1 MKATLNLEDDH
12 VYIQRLIDVMEH
24 VTHFKKP
31 AIEPVEEIVDLI
43 RKFADVMHHAK
54 EEKLLFPL
62 MVEKGFS
69 TTQGPIAVMLSD
81 HMQGREYVR
90 QIAGG
95 IGRFHSDEEDAWAQI
110 LHGMKGYIELLRGHI
125 YKENNILFR
134 MADNVMDHNEQLQL
148 LTEFKKIDQGSGD
161 ETAENYVARIYKL
174 VKELKV
180 S

>member
-1 MKATLNLEDDH
+1 MKATLNLEEDH

-24 VTHFKKP
+24 LTNQRVP
-31 AIEPVEEIVDLI
+31 MIEPVGEIVDLI
-43 RKFADVMHHAK
+43 RKFADGKHHAK

-81 HMQGREYVR
+81 HVQGREYVR
-90 QIAGG
+90 QIAEG
-95 IGRFHSDEEDAWAQI
+95 IISFRKGENSSRAQI
-110 LHGMKGYIELLRGHI
+110 IDGMKGYIELLRGHI

-134 MADNVMDHNEQLQL
+134 MADNVMDQEEQLQL
-148 LTEFKKIDQGSGD
+148 LSEFKNIDQGAGD
-161 ETAENYVARIYKL
+161 ETSENYVARIYKL

-180 S
+180 P